1 MWTMI
6 VRELMT
12 HDPIAVRPDTSVKDA
27 LRLLDDNSITM
38 LPVVSAKGRVRGV
51 VSEADLIRDLVD
63 RDPRAQERPRIEGR
77 TLDRPRV
84 VADVMSNRALT
95 VRPETEVAVAVD
107 IATSTGVKSLP
118 VVDAQDRLV
127 GVLSRR
133 DVVRMLARRD
143 EVLEAEID
151 GLLVSVGFR
160 DWLVDVHEG
169 VAEIAG
175 PVDTSDRGLARAL
188 AASVS
193 GVVEVHV
200 G

>member
-1 MWTMI
+1 MI

-27 LRLLDDNSITM
+27 LRLLDDNNITM

-51 VSEADLIRDLVD
+51 VSEADLIRDLVA
-63 RDPRAQERPRIEGR
+63 RDPRSQERLVEGR
-77 TLDRPRV
+77 RLDRPRV

-118 VVDAQDRLV
+118 VVDAKDRLV

-133 DVVRMLARRD
+133 DVVRMLARQD

-151 GLLVSVGFR
+151 GLFVSVGC
-160 DWLVDVHEG
+160 W
-169 VAEIAG
+169 
-175 PVDTSDRGLARAL
+175 
-188 AASVS
+188 VS
-193 GVVEVHV
+193 
-200 G
+200 